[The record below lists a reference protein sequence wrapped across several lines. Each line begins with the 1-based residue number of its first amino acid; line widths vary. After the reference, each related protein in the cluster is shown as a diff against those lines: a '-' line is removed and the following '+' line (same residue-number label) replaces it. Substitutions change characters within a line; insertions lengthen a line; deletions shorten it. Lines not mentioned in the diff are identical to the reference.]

1 MTRRDA
7 LSIAT
12 ATQPAE
18 ILRNQAADRFMTS
31 PFSVTLKAQD
41 VACDRGGRRLF
52 EGLSFSLEPGDALL
66 VQGPN
71 GTGKTS
77 LMRQIAGLL
86 PLAGGEIAAAGAETG
101 TPAAELCHYVGHLNG
116 IKASLTVRENLSF
129 WADYLQGGSG
139 RGEFE
144 TGDVDAAL
152 DIFGLTQIAGI
163 AAGFLS
169 AGQKRKLA
177 LSRLFACPRPIWL
190 LDEPSVSLD
199 TASVARLGA
208 AIEAHTEAG
217 GIAIVSTHVP
227 LGGGY
232 THTLDLQCP
241 DPVDCSDEEPAT

>member
-1 MTRRDA
+1 MST
-7 LSIAT
+7 
-12 ATQPAE
+12 
-18 ILRNQAADRFMTS
+18 
-31 PFSVTLKAQD
+31 PFSVTLRAQD

-86 PLAGGEIAAAGAETG
+86 PLAGGEIAATGAEAG
-101 TPAAELCHYVGHLNG
+101 MPVAELCHYVGHLNG
-116 IKASLTVRENLSF
+116 VKASLTVRENLTF
-129 WADYLQGGSG
+129 WTDYL
-139 RGEFE
+139 RGAAED
-144 TGDVDAAL
+144 GDVDTAL
-152 DIFGLTQIAGI
+152 DVFGLTPIAGI
-163 AAGFLS
+163 SAGFLS

-199 TASVARLGA
+199 TASVARLGT
-208 AIEAHTEAG
+208 AIETHTRAG

-227 LGGGY
+227 LGGAY
-232 THTLDLQCP
+232 THTLDLQCLEP
-241 DPVDCSDEEPAT
+241 GDSPAEELAT

>member
-1 MTRRDA
+1 MST
-7 LSIAT
+7 
-12 ATQPAE
+12 
-18 ILRNQAADRFMTS
+18 
-31 PFSVTLKAQD
+31 PFSVTLQAQG

-86 PLAGGEIAAAGAETG
+86 PLAAGEVSVAGAEAG

-116 IKASLTVRENLSF
+116 IKASLTVRENLAF
-129 WADYLQGGSG
+129 WREYLVSGPETDGFGDGG
-139 RGEFE
+139 
-144 TGDVDAAL
+144 VDAAL
-152 DIFGLTQIAGI
+152 DVFGLSAIADI
-163 AAGFLS
+163 SAAFLS

-199 TASVARLGA
+199 TASVGRLGR
-208 AIEAHTEAG
+208 AIEAHGQAG

-227 LGGGY
+227 LGGGF
-232 THTLDLQCP
+232 THTLDLHRL
-241 DPVDCSDEEPAT
+241 DPADAAGAPAEDVAT

>member
-1 MTRRDA
+1 MST
-7 LSIAT
+7 L
-12 ATQPAE
+12 
-18 ILRNQAADRFMTS
+18 
-31 PFSVTLKAQD
+31 FSVSLAAHD

-86 PLAGGEIAAAGAETG
+86 PLAAGEIAAAGAEAD

-116 IKASLTVRENLSF
+116 LKASLSVRENLAF
-129 WADYLQGGSG
+129 WMDYL
-139 RGEFE
+139 RGDFE
-144 TGDVDAAL
+144 SGDVDFAL
-152 DIFGLTQIAGI
+152 DVFGLTPIADI

-199 TASVARLGA
+199 TASVARLA
-208 AIEAHTEAG
+208 KAIEAHGQAG

-227 LGGGY
+227 LGGAF
-232 THTLDLQCP
+232 THTLDLQCLDPGEAP
-241 DPVDCSDEEPAT
+241 DQEPAS

>member
-1 MTRRDA
+1 MST
-7 LSIAT
+7 
-12 ATQPAE
+12 
-18 ILRNQAADRFMTS
+18 
-31 PFSVTLKAQD
+31 PFSVTLQAQG

-86 PLAGGEIAAAGAETG
+86 PLAAGDVSVAGAEAG

-116 IKASLTVRENLSF
+116 IKASLTVRENLAF
-129 WADYLQGGSG
+129 WREYLVSGPETDGFGGG
-139 RGEFE
+139 G
-144 TGDVDAAL
+144 VDAAL
-152 DIFGLTQIAGI
+152 DVFGLGAIADI
-163 AAGFLS
+163 SAAFLS

-177 LSRLFACPRPIWL
+177 LSRLFACARPIWL

-199 TASVARLGA
+199 TASVGRLGR
-208 AIEAHTEAG
+208 AIEAHGQAG

-227 LGGGY
+227 LGGGF
-232 THTLDLQCP
+232 THTLDLYRL
-241 DPVDCSDEEPAT
+241 DPTDDAGAPAEDVAT

>member
-1 MTRRDA
+1 MST
-7 LSIAT
+7 
-12 ATQPAE
+12 
-18 ILRNQAADRFMTS
+18 
-31 PFSVTLKAQD
+31 PFSVTLQAQG

-86 PLAGGEIAAAGAETG
+86 PLAAGEVSVAGAEAG

-116 IKASLTVRENLSF
+116 IKASLTVRENLAF
-129 WADYLQGGSG
+129 WREYLASGPETEGFGGG
-139 RGEFE
+139 G
-144 TGDVDAAL
+144 VDAAL
-152 DIFGLTQIAGI
+152 DVFGLGAIADI
-163 AAGFLS
+163 SAAFLS

-199 TASVARLGA
+199 TASVGRLGR
-208 AIEAHTEAG
+208 AIEAHGQAG

-227 LGGGY
+227 LGGGF
-232 THTLDLQCP
+232 THTLDLHRL
-241 DPVDCSDEEPAT
+241 DPADDAGAPAEDEAT

>member
-1 MTRRDA
+1 MST
-7 LSIAT
+7 
-12 ATQPAE
+12 
-18 ILRNQAADRFMTS
+18 
-31 PFSVTLKAQD
+31 PFTITLKAQGL
-41 VACDRGGRRLF
+41 ACDRGGRRLF
-52 EGLSFSLEPGDALL
+52 EALSFDLAPGDGLL

-86 PLAGGEIAAAGAETG
+86 PLAAGTVSVAGVEAD

-116 IKASLTVRENLSF
+116 VKASLTVHENLTF
-129 WADYLQGGSG
+129 WGDYLGGEPAS
-139 RGEFE
+139 
-144 TGDVDAAL
+144 GDVDAAL
-152 DIFGLTQIAGI
+152 DVFGLTPIAGI

-199 TASVARLGA
+199 TASVARLGK
-208 AIEAHTEAG
+208 AIESHAKAG

-227 LGGGY
+227 LGGAF
-232 THTLDLQCP
+232 THTLDLRHL
-241 DPVDCSDEEPAT
+241 DAAEETGEDTGGASAAEVTGAPAT

>member
-1 MTRRDA
+1 MST
-7 LSIAT
+7 
-12 ATQPAE
+12 
-18 ILRNQAADRFMTS
+18 
-31 PFSVTLKAQD
+31 PFSVTLQAQG

-86 PLAGGEIAAAGAETG
+86 PLAAGEVSVAGAEAG

-116 IKASLTVRENLSF
+116 IKASLTVRENLAF
-129 WADYLQGGSG
+129 WREYLVSGPETDGFGDGG
-139 RGEFE
+139 
-144 TGDVDAAL
+144 VDAAL
-152 DIFGLTQIAGI
+152 DVFGLSAIADI
-163 AAGFLS
+163 SAAFLS

-199 TASVARLGA
+199 TASVGRLGR
-208 AIEAHTEAG
+208 AIEAHGQAG

-227 LGGGY
+227 LGGAF
-232 THTLDLQCP
+232 THTLDLHRL
-241 DPVDCSDEEPAT
+241 DPADDAGAPAEDVAT

>member
-1 MTRRDA
+1 M
-7 LSIAT
+7 SI
-12 ATQPAE
+12 
-18 ILRNQAADRFMTS
+18 
-31 PFSVTLKAQD
+31 PFSVTLKAHD

-52 EGLSFSLEPGDALL
+52 EGLSFDLAPGDALL

-86 PLAGGEIAAAGAETG
+86 PLAGGEIAAAGAEADV
-101 TPAAELCHYVGHLNG
+101 PADELCHYVGHLNG
-116 IKASLTVRENLSF
+116 VKASLSVRENLAF
-129 WADYLQGGSG
+129 WTDFLQGDSAG
-139 RGEFE
+139 GEFE
-144 TGDVDAAL
+144 RGDVDAAL
-152 DIFGLTQIAGI
+152 DVFGLTPIADI

-199 TASVARLGA
+199 TVSVARLGK
-208 AIEAHTEAG
+208 AIEAHGQAG

-227 LGGGY
+227 LGGAF

-241 DPVDCSDEEPAT
+241 NPGEAPAEERAT